1 MPTKAQ
7 VPCVRSIEI
16 DASSSWG
23 RAPFSSAKVEGDNLA
38 SSRGSVSVSTQR
50 VMLSSSSS
58 PSPSPSS
65 WLTSAAYSLSSLLR
79 KARGPAL
86 GLSSGSSSKDLGSR
100 QSFSGSYSTLG
111 HSASASA
118 SFAKTE
124 VGDRRRMQRRTRT
137 LRTDP
142 PAVLRRSLRIPCS
155 RGSEAPSP
163 VDSLIKS

>member
-16 DASSSWG
+16 DASSFWG

-50 VMLSSSSS
+50 VMSSSSSS
-58 PSPSPSS
+58 PSSPSS

-142 PAVLRRSLRIPCS
+142 PAVLRRSLRIPSS